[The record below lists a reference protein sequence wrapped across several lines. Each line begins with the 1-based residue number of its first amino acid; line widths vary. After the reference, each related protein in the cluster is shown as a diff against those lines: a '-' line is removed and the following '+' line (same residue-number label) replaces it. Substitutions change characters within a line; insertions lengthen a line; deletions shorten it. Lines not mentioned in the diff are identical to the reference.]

1 LSDLDVRR
9 GSRKIWRQSHYI
21 LRLRYAPLRMTIY
34 NMKKRL
40 EQLRKDAL
48 AAFEKATDPASIQ
61 KLETQFLGRKA
72 ELAKLSKEMKALASA
87 ERPLVGKLIND
98 IKKDISDIIQKK
110 KSVSKSGTQSSVAF
124 DHTLPGITP
133 VVGHVHPIIQFLEKI
148 EDIFTTMG
156 YEVVEG
162 PELETQEYNFDLLN
176 VPEDHPSRDIQDTFY
191 VDKNDKRG
199 RPLVLRTHTSPVQIR
214 AMKTRKPPVRL
225 LVPGRVFRN
234 ERTDAG
240 HESTFYQCE
249 ALVIDRGIRVTDLIG
264 TLELFL
270 KRLYGEDV
278 KIRVRP
284 HFYPFTEPSM
294 DVDMSC
300 LLCGGSGCVFC
311 KQSGWI
317 ETLGAGMVHPHVL
330 VNMKVDPKKYSGF
343 AFGLGIDRLMML
355 YYGVDDIRLSYS
367 GDLRFI
373 EQF

>member
-1 LSDLDVRR
+1 
-9 GSRKIWRQSHYI
+9 
-21 LRLRYAPLRMTIY
+21 
-34 NMKKRL
+34 MKKRL
-40 EQLRKDAL
+40 EQLRKDAM
-48 AAFEKATDPASIQ
+48 AAFEKATDGATIE
-61 KLETQFLGRKA
+61 KLQTQFLGRKA
-72 ELAKLSKEMKALASA
+72 ELGRISKEMKFLASA
-87 ERPLVGKLIND
+87 ERPAVGKLIND
-98 IKKDISDIIQKK
+98 IKKDIIDIIQKK
-110 KSVSKSGTQSSVAF
+110 QSVAPAGAARSSKF
-124 DHTLPGITP
+124 DHTLPGIIP
-133 VVGHVHPIIQFLEKI
+133 NVGHLHPVTIFLEKI
-148 EDIFTTMG
+148 EDIFTKMG

-176 VPEDHPSRDIQDTFY
+176 VPRDHPSRDIQDTFY
-191 VDKNDKRG
+191 VSKVDKRG
-199 RPLVLRTHTSPVQIR
+199 RPLVLRTHTSPVQVR

-240 HESTFYQCE
+240 HETTFYQVE
-249 ALVIDRGIRVTDLIG
+249 GLVIDRAISVTDLMG

-294 DVDMSC
+294 DIDLSC
-300 LLCGGSGCVFC
+300 LLCGGKGCSFC

-317 ETLGAGMVHPHVL
+317 ETLGSGMVHPNVL
-330 VNMKVDPKKYSGF
+330 KNMNVDPAKWSGF

-355 YYGVDDIRLSYS
+355 YYGVDDIRLSYG